1 VLAPSGPLP
10 LSSLK
15 ESAVTAKLLEGEQL
29 GAKCAAAAGKYAAA
43 VGDKYTNT
51 ICTADLVQVLHEM
64 KRQGHAGVAAAW
76 REAGLTWAEFL
87 PEAAEVTYPALSNVY
102 CIFHPGFLNITQY
115 CVQPIGLDVKVWGPV
130 EDRDGMLQ
138 RVDALKT
145 AIKAT

>member
-1 VLAPSGPLP
+1 MVFSRPRPDRGLGAGAVRPAAPVLPLP
-10 LSSLK
+10 LSCLK

-29 GAKCAAAAGKYAAA
+29 GAKCAAGKYAAA

-87 PEAAEVTYPALSNVY
+87 PEATEVTYLALCLMY
-102 CIFHPGFLNITQY
+102 IAYFI
-115 CVQPIGLDVKVWGPV
+115 LDF
-130 EDRDGMLQ
+130 
-138 RVDALKT
+138 
-145 AIKAT
+145 